1 MKRKIAFECQFVY
14 NKLSANK
21 QLVTRRLLGMYQ
33 SRRCQIP
40 EDNVVVT
47 AMPTKIAEDKR
58 Y

>member
-1 MKRKIAFECQFVY
+1 MKHKQASVY
-14 NKLSANK
+14 QLVDNKSSANK

-40 EDNVVVT
+40 EDKFVVT